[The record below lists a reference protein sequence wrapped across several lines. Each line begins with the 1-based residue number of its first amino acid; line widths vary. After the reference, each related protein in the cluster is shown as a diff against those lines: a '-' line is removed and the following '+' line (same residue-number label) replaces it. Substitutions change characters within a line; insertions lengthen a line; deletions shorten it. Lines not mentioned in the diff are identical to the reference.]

1 MWRMFKHSV
10 PYWIDYT
17 DISKEGKWV
26 SFSTGENAFSSWH
39 KGQPDNVGGNQDC
52 ATNNYA
58 SQRGYWDDDNCF
70 GSTFPALCEASGK

>member
-1 MWRMFKHSV
+1 MFKHSV

-39 KGQPDNVGGNQDC
+39 KGQPDNAGGNQDC
-52 ATNNYA
+52 AINNYA
-58 SQRGYWDDDNCF
+58 SQRGYWDDVSCF
-70 GSTFPALCEASGK
+70 GSTVPALCEASGK